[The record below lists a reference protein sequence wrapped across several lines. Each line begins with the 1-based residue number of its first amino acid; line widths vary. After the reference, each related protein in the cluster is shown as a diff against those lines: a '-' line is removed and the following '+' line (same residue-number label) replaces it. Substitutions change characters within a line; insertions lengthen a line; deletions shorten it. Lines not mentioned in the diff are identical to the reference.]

1 MSLMQNLKIQ
11 DWFVTE
17 QHLCR
22 RAGCCCAILSNSS
35 LWTIHL
41 IIMSDFFIRAAPVWV
56 VRMKNIFFV
65 ILIMNPLFNDI
76 QMRLFYLNHSPYS
89 WHWNVRFRP
98 QEAVY
103 IGSDTCHITITCN
116 QSGFH
121 LTRDGQRLFTERYI
135 RNLNEL
141 LPVLKRRWDVTPAI
155 IRAVEYLSRV
165 PVSH

>member
-1 MSLMQNLKIQ
+1 
-11 DWFVTE
+11 
-17 QHLCR
+17 
-22 RAGCCCAILSNSS
+22 
-35 LWTIHL
+35 
-41 IIMSDFFIRAAPVWV
+41 MSDFFIRAAPVWV

-103 IGSDTCHITITCN
+103 IGNDTCHITITCN

-141 LPVLKRRWDVTPAI
+141 LPVLKRRWDVAPAI

>member
-1 MSLMQNLKIQ
+1 
-11 DWFVTE
+11 
-17 QHLCR
+17 
-22 RAGCCCAILSNSS
+22 
-35 LWTIHL
+35 
-41 IIMSDFFIRAAPVWV
+41 
-56 VRMKNIFFV
+56 MKNIFFV
-65 ILIMNPLFNDI
+65 ILIMNQLFNDI

-103 IGSDTCHITITCN
+103 IGNDTCHITITCN

-141 LPVLKRRWDVTPAI
+141 LPVTGSET
-155 IRAVEYLSRV
+155 AVGCDTDNHPCSGIPFPGTGITLMFF
-165 PVSH
+165 P